1 VNKAFIYFFRLHR
14 FENVQRKLLFA

>member
-1 VNKAFIYFFRLHR
+1 MDKAFIYFFRLHR